1 MKAGWRTVPMGELC
15 TIKNGKS
22 DTQDAVDDGEFA
34 FFDRSKKIKRSSQYL
49 FDCEAL
55 IIPGEGTEFLPRHF
69 SGKFDLHQRA
79 YALFE
84 PIDKLDIRYL
94 YHYLH
99 YRSDYFPTVA
109 VGATVK
115 SLRMRHFEKLPV
127 QLTNLQEQQR
137 IVAILDEACEG
148 LATAAKNV
156 EKNLSNARELFEC
169 HLQIIFVQQDA
180 SWVYKRLGDLAS
192 FRNGINFTK
201 SSKGEAI
208 EIVGVR
214 NFKNHFHA
222 QVENLDSVITEG
234 SLPDSDLLKK
244 NDVLFVRSNGNLELI
259 GRCILIGELERKTT
273 FSGFTIRARL
283 EGDSVTPEYLCHF
296 LKSKT
301 ARKTMIDGGNGVNIK
316 SLNQTTL
323 SNLVIPYPPSVKDQ
337 KAVVDKL
344 EDLFSYVQSL
354 ESVYQQK
361 FNALAELKKSIL
373 HQAFTG
379 QLQ

>member
-84 PIDKLDIRYL
+84 PIDKLDIKYL

-115 SLRMRHFEKLPV
+115 SLRMRHFEQLPV
-127 QLTNLQEQQR
+127 QLTNIQDQQR
-137 IVAILDEACEG
+137 IVSILDEAIEG
-148 LATAAKNV
+148 IATATANA
-156 EKNLSNARELFEC
+156 EKNLGNARKIFEC
-169 HLQIIFVQQDA
+169 YLQLMFITSGEAWEKHTLKDVAITFGRGKSRHRPRNEPKLYGGDYPFIQTGDIRNSDHFITEYSQTYNEVGLAQSKLWSKGTLCITIAANIAETGILGFDSCFPDSVIGFVADPQKSDVHFVEYLLGSFKAILKAKGKGSAQDN
-180 SWVYKRLGDLAS
+180 LNLAS
-192 FRNGINFTK
+192 FENEKFPFPPLEQQK
-201 SSKGEAI
+201 SIVATLDELSAEVSK
-208 EIVGVR
+208 
-214 NFKNHFHA
+214 
-222 QVENLDSVITEG
+222 
-234 SLPDSDLLKK
+234 
-244 NDVLFVRSNGNLELI
+244 
-259 GRCILIGELERKTT
+259 
-273 FSGFTIRARL
+273 
-283 EGDSVTPEYLCHF
+283 
-296 LKSKT
+296 
-301 ARKTMIDGGNGVNIK
+301 
-316 SLNQTTL
+316 
-323 SNLVIPYPPSVKDQ
+323 
-337 KAVVDKL
+337 
-344 EDLFSYVQSL
+344 L

-361 FNALAELKKSIL
+361 LDALAELKKSIL

-379 QLQ
+379 QLR